1 MAEDRPEAASEEP
14 SEGRIEPIA
23 LHQEMQRSYLE
34 YAMSVIVGRALPD
47 VRDGLKPV
55 QRRILFAMHELGLTP
70 DRPYRKCARVVGDV
84 LGKYH
89 PHGDQA
95 VYDAL
100 VRLVQTFSSRHPLL
114 DGHGNFGSVDDDPA
128 AAMRY
133 TETRLA
139 PIAHGAMLDEIGDD
153 TVDFAPNF
161 DGSQQE
167 PTVLPAQLPFL
178 LLNGCTGIAVGMAT
192 NIPPHNLGEV
202 VDALIA
208 MIRKPELSDEKLLE
222 LVPGPDFPTGGEVLL
237 GSGIRDTYL
246 SGRGSIPMRGVAH
259 IEEVQ
264 PGKGRHR
271 RGAVVITELPYQLS
285 KAGWIEKLAEQVN
298 EGKIGGIA
306 DIRDE
311 SDREGMRVVVE
322 VRRDANAETVLADLQ
337 RRTALQSNFGA
348 ILLALVQGQPQQLS
362 LRELLQQFLEYRE
375 LTLLRRTRH
384 ALKRCEDRLEVVE
397 GLITALAHLQEVI
410 AMITAAADAAA
421 AKAALQVRLELS
433 ERQADA
439 VLAMPLRRLTGLEQ
453 ESLRKETDDLRAER
467 SRLRLLLDDRV
478 SLLDALVSEL
488 KALRKRYA
496 TPRRTR
502 LVEGGDDLVA
512 QRAAAVRPN
521 TERQRQQAFEALAS
535 DSRLLIQADG
545 QVRIVTAQMLGRL
558 HLEEAADLGEHPA
571 PARVLL
577 PVAQEPSLLAFS
589 ASGRVALLRWEFAG
603 QQPGSLEK
611 FLPEGLAGD
620 RLVQVMALPKQPSGS
635 LGLLSTDGRFK
646 RLPIEDFL
654 ELSGRATSVLK
665 LRDGVELQRVVPC
678 DTGRDLV
685 VASSTGRVLRLSVN
699 DANLPVMGRTAQG
712 PVLLRLLPGETVV
725 GATCVA
731 PGGSVLL
738 ATALGRIKRLA
749 VSELRLCQR
758 GDLGQI
764 GLRFLDRGD
773 RLVDLQGDG
782 CAVLAV
788 QLSGAPSRS
797 RRLLTA
803 DLVVEGPGEPGL
815 DLELPSDSTVLSLIP
830 LNG

>member
-1 MAEDRPEAASEEP
+1 MAEDRD
-14 SEGRIEPIA
+14 GDRIESIA

-114 DGHGNFGSVDDDPA
+114 DGHGNFGSVDDDPP

-139 PIAHGAMLDEIGDD
+139 PIAHEGMLDEIGSE

-208 MIRKPELSDEKLLE
+208 LIRQPDLDDDKLLQ
-222 LVPGPDFPTGGEVLL
+222 LVPGPDFPTGGEVLI
-237 GSGIRDTYL
+237 GSGVRETYL
-246 SGRGSIPMRGVAH
+246 GGRGSIPMRGVAH
-259 IEEVQ
+259 LEEVQ

-298 EGKIGGIA
+298 DGKITGIA

-311 SDREGMRVVVE
+311 SDRDGMRVVVE
-322 VRRDANAETVLADLQ
+322 VRRDAEAAKVLEDLQ

-348 ILLALVQGQPQQLS
+348 ILLALVNGQPQQLS
-362 LRELLQQFLEYRE
+362 LRQLLNHFLEYRE

-384 ALKRCEDRLEVVE
+384 ALRRCEDRLEVVE
-397 GLITALAHLQEVI
+397 GLIKALTNLQKVI

-421 AKAALQVRLELS
+421 AKAALQVQLDLT
-433 ERQADA
+433 ERQAEA

-453 ESLRKETDDLRAER
+453 ESLRKESEDLATER
-467 SRLRLLLDDRV
+467 TRLRHLLDDRDT
-478 SLLDALVSEL
+478 LLNTMVSEL
-488 KALRKRYA
+488 KVLKKRYA

-502 LVEGGDDLVA
+502 LVEGGDELVA
-512 QRAAAVRPN
+512 LRAAAVRPN
-521 TERQRQQAFEALAS
+521 TELQRQQAFEGLAN
-535 DSRLLIQADG
+535 DSQLLIQADG
-545 QVRIVTAQMLGRL
+545 LVRIVSAQILGKL
-558 HLEEAADLGEHPA
+558 HLQEAAELGEHPA
-571 PARVLL
+571 PARLLL
-577 PVAQEPSLLAFS
+577 PVQAQPALLAFT
-589 ASGRVALLRWEFAG
+589 AAGRVALLRWEFAG
-603 QQPGSLEK
+603 QQSGGLEK
-611 FLPEGLAGD
+611 FLPDSLEGE
-620 RLVQVMALPKQPSGS
+620 RVIQVLPLPKQPGCS

-646 RLPIEDFL
+646 RLPIEEFL
-654 ELSGRATSVLK
+654 ELSGRAATILK
-665 LRDGVELQRVVPC
+665 LKEGVELQRVVAC
-678 DTGRDLV
+678 REDEELV
-685 VASSTGRVLRLSVN
+685 VASSTGRMLRLAIN
-699 DANLPVMGRTAQG
+699 EANLPVMGRMAQG
-712 PVLLRLLPGETVV
+712 PTLMRLLPGERVV
-725 GATCVA
+725 GAASSPASGIV
-731 PGGSVLL
+731 VL
-738 ATALGRIKRLA
+738 ASRLGQLKRLA
-749 VSELRLCQR
+749 LESLRLCQR

-764 GLRFLDRGD
+764 GLRFLDRSD
-773 RLVDLQGDG
+773 ELVDLQGPG
-782 CAVLAV
+782 PSVMGVVLAGGNGRSLRLKLAAV
-788 QLSGAPSRS
+788 PLEDTSGS
-797 RRLLTA
+797 
-803 DLVVEGPGEPGL
+803 G
-815 DLELPSDSTVLSLIP
+815 LSLGLATGQQVQELVP
-830 LNG
+830 LLMDEA

>member
-1 MAEDRPEAASEEP
+1 MAEDRA
-14 SEGRIEPIA
+14 GDRIESIA

-114 DGHGNFGSVDDDPA
+114 DGHGNFGSVDDDPP

-139 PIAHGAMLDEIGDD
+139 PIAHEGMLDEIGSE

-208 MIRKPELSDEKLLE
+208 LIRQPDLDDDKLLQ
-222 LVPGPDFPTGGEVLL
+222 LVPGPDFPTGGEVLI
-237 GSGIRDTYL
+237 GSGVRETYL
-246 SGRGSIPMRGVAH
+246 GGRGSIPMRGVAH
-259 IEEVQ
+259 LEEVQ

-298 EGKIGGIA
+298 DGKITGIA

-311 SDREGMRVVVE
+311 SDRDGMRVVVE
-322 VRRDANAETVLADLQ
+322 VRRDAEAAKVLEDLQ

-348 ILLALVQGQPQQLS
+348 ILLALVNGQPQQLS
-362 LRELLQQFLEYRE
+362 LRQLLNHFLEYRE

-384 ALKRCEDRLEVVE
+384 ALRRCEDRLEVVE
-397 GLITALAHLQEVI
+397 GLIKALTNLQQVI

-421 AKAALQVRLELS
+421 AKAALQVQLDLT
-433 ERQADA
+433 ERQAEA

-453 ESLRKETDDLRAER
+453 ESLRKESEDLATER
-467 SRLRLLLDDRV
+467 TRLRHLLDDRDT
-478 SLLDALVSEL
+478 LLNTMVSEL
-488 KALRKRYA
+488 KVLKKRYS

-502 LVEGGDDLVA
+502 LVEGGDELVA
-512 QRAAAVRPN
+512 LRAAAVRPN
-521 TERQRQQAFEALAS
+521 TELQRQQAFEGLAN
-535 DSRLLIQADG
+535 DSQLLIQADG
-545 QVRIVTAQMLGRL
+545 LVRIVSAQILGKL
-558 HLEEAADLGEHPA
+558 HLQEAAELGEHPA
-571 PARVLL
+571 PARLLL
-577 PVAQEPSLLAFS
+577 PVQAQPALLAFT
-589 ASGRVALLRWEFAG
+589 AAGRVALLRWEFAG
-603 QQPGSLEK
+603 QQSGGLEK
-611 FLPEGLAGD
+611 FLPDSLEGE
-620 RLVQVMALPKQPSGS
+620 RVIQVLPLPKQPGCS

-646 RLPIEDFL
+646 RLPLEEFL
-654 ELSGRATSVLK
+654 ELSGRAATILK
-665 LRDGVELQRVVPC
+665 LKEGVELQRVVAC
-678 DTGRDLV
+678 REDEELV
-685 VASSTGRVLRLSVN
+685 VASSTGRMLRLAIN
-699 DANLPVMGRTAQG
+699 ETTLPVMGRMAQG
-712 PVLLRLLPGETVV
+712 PTLMRLLPGERVV
-725 GATCVA
+725 GAA
-731 PGGSVLL
+731 SSPASGSVVL
-738 ATALGRIKRLA
+738 ASRLGQLKRLA
-749 VSELRLCQR
+749 LESLRLCQR

-764 GLRFLDRGD
+764 GLRFLDRSD
-773 RLVDLQGDG
+773 ELVDLQGPG
-782 CAVLAV
+782 PSVMGVVLA
-788 QLSGAPSRS
+788 G
-797 RRLLTA
+797 
-803 DLVVEGPGEPGL
+803 GNG
-815 DLELPSDSTVLSLIP
+815 LSLRLKLAAVP
-830 LNG
+830 LQDTSGSGLSLGLATGQQVQELVPLLMDEA